1 MTENELRAKYVQAV
15 RIIRSERKMRE
26 YVFRSDPIKLNAKL
40 IEMDM
45 LLSIVTEFKDE
56 LKAHLA
62 CPVGSAGAEQMALI
76 DPPARYE

>member
-1 MTENELRAKYVQAV
+1 MTESELRAKYVQAV
-15 RIIRSERKMRE
+15 RIIRAERAMRAH
-26 YVFRSDPIKLNAKL
+26 VFRNDPVKLNAKL

-56 LKAHLA
+56 LKEHI
-62 CPVGSAGAEQMALI
+62 GAGQEQMALI